1 MGDLLGLLGQS
12 NPLAQ
17 VTRSFGQFQKGLDD
31 FLRLVEQFG
40 STMEQMSRIAERVNT
55 LLDDVEPPIRALM
68 PQVTRTI
75 KAGDVI
81 VDRMGS
87 AVDLLG
93 ELAKGLQPLAQL
105 AENAGGL
112 LGLKNL
118 PSLRGASPGDLV
130 RRASQLA
137 SFADLGASS
146 AGNAEQSGAAHPTAA
161 ARPQARAAEAPAKKA
176 AAKRAAAKKATA
188 KRAAA
193 TKTTPTKTTPT
204 KAAAPKATPKKASS
218 STTRATT

>member
-1 MGDLLGLLGQS
+1 MGDILAMFGQS
-12 NPLAQ
+12 NPLSQ
-17 VTRSFGQFQKGLDD
+17 FTRSFGQFQKGLDD

-40 STMEQMSRIAERVNT
+40 STMEQMGRIAERVNT
-55 LLDDVEPPIRALM
+55 LLDDVEPPVRALM

-93 ELAKGLQPLAQL
+93 DLAKGLQPLAQL

-118 PSLRGASPGDLV
+118 GSLRGASPGDLV
-130 RRASQLA
+130 RRATQLA
-137 SFADLGASS
+137 TFADLGGG
-146 AGNAEQSGAAHPTAA
+146 AGGTSPAP
-161 ARPQARAAEAPAKKA
+161 RAAGPRAAPAKKA
-176 AAKRAAAKKATA
+176 AAKQATPAPAAAKKAPA
-188 KRAAA
+188 KKAPAKKA
-193 TKTTPTKTTPT
+193 PAK
-204 KAAAPKATPKKASS
+204 KAAPAPTRSGAT
-218 STTRATT
+218 RRG